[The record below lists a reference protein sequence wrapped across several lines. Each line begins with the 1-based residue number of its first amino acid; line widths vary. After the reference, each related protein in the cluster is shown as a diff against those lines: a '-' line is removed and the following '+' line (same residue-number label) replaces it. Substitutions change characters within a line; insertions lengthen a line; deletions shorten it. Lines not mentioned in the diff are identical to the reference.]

1 MASSYSSDLT
11 LEIITTGEKAG
22 LWGTITNTNLEI
34 LQQASSGYVA
44 VPMTSGTDVTL
55 SLADGSSSANGKNIY
70 LKLTGT
76 MTASI
81 NLIIP
86 ATSTGGTVNRVY
98 IIEDATDRTTANNYT
113 LNIKTTG
120 SSNPVPVPE
129 GANLIVR
136 SDGTDTALA
145 LIQKGMKT
153 ITSSS
158 ITSYTAVNN
167 DQVIVDTQANGVT
180 ITLPISPVAGNEVT
194 IMDGSAAG
202 GFATN
207 AVTVARNGSNINGA
221 ASDYSLP
228 IIRFIHTKT
237 ATFRRLASSH
247 YLSASSPLAVS
258 HRARRVRGAFQPSP
272 MTFHPSPSA
281 PKSPPRR
288 PGSSHPLRLCFPAQ
302 CTLIPPPLSS
312 LHTAT
317 RGSDPSLFESQAR
330 TPPGTAPRTQ
340 TPPGRRRIYKY
351 FLHRLLC

>member
-81 NLIIP
+81 DLIIP

-158 ITSYTAVNN
+158 ITTYTSINN
-167 DQVIVDTQANGVT
+167 DQVVVDTQANPVT
-180 ITLPISPVAGNEVT
+180 INLPATPSVGSEIT
-194 IMDGSAAG
+194 IMDGSASG

-207 AVTVARNGSNINGA
+207 AVTVGRNGSNINGS
-221 ASDYSLP
+221 ASDYTLN
-228 IIRFIHTKT
+228 INNQC
-237 ATFRRLASSH
+237 ATFIYANATKGWL
-247 YLSASSPLAVS
+247 L
-258 HRARRVRGAFQPSP
+258 
-272 MTFHPSPSA
+272 
-281 PKSPPRR
+281 KSTN
-288 PGSSHPLRLCFPAQ
+288 Q
-302 CTLIPPPLSS
+302 
-312 LHTAT
+312 
-317 RGSDPSLFESQAR
+317 
-330 TPPGTAPRTQ
+330 
-340 TPPGRRRIYKY
+340 
-351 FLHRLLC
+351 

>member
-34 LQQASSGYVA
+34 LQAAASGYVE

-55 SLADGSSSANGKNIY
+55 SLADGSATANGKNIY
-70 LKLTGT
+70 LKLTGI
-76 MTASI
+76 MTANIS
-81 NLIIP
+81 LIIP

-98 IIEDATDRTTANNYT
+98 IVEDATDRTTANNYT

-158 ITSYTAVNN
+158 ITTYTSINN
-167 DQVIVDTQANGVT
+167 DQVVVDTQANPVT
-180 ITLPISPVAGNEVT
+180 INLPATPSVGSEIT
-194 IMDGSAAG
+194 IMDGSASG

-207 AVTVARNGSNINGA
+207 AVTVGRNGSNINGS
-221 ASDYSLP
+221 ASDYTLN
-228 IIRFIHTKT
+228 INN
-237 ATFRRLASSH
+237 
-247 YLSASSPLAVS
+247 
-258 HRARRVRGAFQPSP
+258 
-272 MTFHPSPSA
+272 
-281 PKSPPRR
+281 
-288 PGSSHPLRLCFPAQ
+288 Q
-302 CTLIPPPLSS
+302 CTTFIYAN
-312 LHTAT
+312 AT
-317 RGSDPSLFESQAR
+317 KGW
-330 TPPGTAPRTQ
+330 
-340 TPPGRRRIYKY
+340 
-351 FLHRLLC
+351 LLKSTNQ